1 MGLNFKDSRARLEQ
15 ANTIAPRDL
24 ERLLKVQ
31 EAPKG

>member
-15 ANTIAPRDL
+15 ANTIARDL